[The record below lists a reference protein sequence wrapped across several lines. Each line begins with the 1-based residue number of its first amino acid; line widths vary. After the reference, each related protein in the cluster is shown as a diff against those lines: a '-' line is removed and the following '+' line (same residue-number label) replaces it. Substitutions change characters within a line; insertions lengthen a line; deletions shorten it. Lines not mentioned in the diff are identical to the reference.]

1 MLVSC
6 LQPPNGGRIDSIT
19 SGDVGLR
26 LAISKALDG
35 FSPLMGFDGRPN
47 LIPRAFAHC
56 LPSVV
61 RARISSRS
69 NSARPPST
77 VSINRPCGVVVSA
90 QKKINETSGKFLL
103 PGSDIHNMHLEP
115 LANLSR
121 GN

>member
-6 LQPPNGGRIDSIT
+6 LQPPNGGRIDSVT
-19 SGDVGLR
+19 SGDVSLR

-35 FSPLMGFDGRPN
+35 FSPLMGVSFGGRPN
-47 LIPRAFAHC
+47 LTPRAFARC

-103 PGSDIHNMHLEP
+103 QGSDIHNMHLEP
-115 LANLSR
+115 L
-121 GN
+121 